1 MALCYQPNIVIQGL
15 KLAYDAANPK
25 CYAGVGTF
33 VNDLSGNNNTGYL
46 YSGASYSSNLTG
58 YFSFDGSD
66 DYIGTNF
73 QPNYDFIT
81 VNVWFW
87 SGAFSTFGTN
97 TCIVANSQVS
107 SPYPS
112 FDIRKRITGALQLQF
127 AISSSGSEIGQD
139 IGFINDYTWYNVQFT
154 YDGTTVKCW
163 LNSIQVVNYSIAGT
177 LRNSTS
183 NLFIAKNPAFA
194 GRNAAIYVSQLFIYN
209 RALSEAEIQRNYN
222 ATKQR
227 YIYTEDIIR
236 DNLILNI
243 DPASALS
250 YPGSGTVVAD
260 ISGYNYHPTLV
271 NGPTL
276 AGSGATS
283 SFLLDGS
290 NDYIQISSAYTHTFT
305 AGTTVDVWVKFNSS
319 ATYTRLLDIS
329 DGAATNT
336 AFLSIFRF
344 AGGSDVVLESRS
356 STTQGTQNGIRTTTS
371 PISNGTIQ
379 NFTFVIGPGTTD
391 AVSPETPRIYL
402 NSILQSSTLYG
413 PQNNFVPYVVN
424 KTAWIGRSA
433 FAADAY
439 LGANIYAYKIYNRS
453 LSAAEIKQNFHSLRG
468 RYGI

>member
-25 CYAGVGTF
+25 CYAGIGTF

-66 DYIGTNF
+66 DYIETNF

-97 TCIVANSQVS
+97 TCVVANSQVS

-112 FDIRKRITGALQLQF
+112 FDIRKRNTGALQLQF

-154 YDGTTVKCW
+154 YDGATVKCW
-163 LNSIQVVNYSIAGT
+163 LNGIQVVNYTIAGT

-222 ATKQR
+222 ATKQK
-227 YIYTEDIIR
+227 YIYTEDIVF
-236 DNLILNI
+236 DGLIANY
-243 DPASALS
+243 DPVSLLS
-250 YPGSGTVVAD
+250 YSGTGNTLADLSGNNNHAVLFNGAAYSGSGVTGHIALDGTNDFISSVDVSAYNDLTIEFWIFDARGAFQRDYLTYNDNAGSYTVANTTYFRTDGNGAGARQVPSAVVFTNQWFRVCYIKNSD
-260 ISGYNYHPTLV
+260 LWV
-271 NGPTL
+271 NGTQY
-276 AGSGATS
+276 
-283 SFLLDGS
+283 F
-290 NDYIQISSAYTHTFT
+290 
-305 AGTTVDVWVKFNSS
+305 GTGTDRPYGRLKFGN
-319 ATYTRLLDIS
+319 AR
-329 DGAATNT
+329 
-336 AFLSIFRF
+336 
-344 AGGSDVVLESRS
+344 SDVNSLL
-356 STTQGTQNGIRTTTS
+356 NGRFG
-371 PISNGTIQ
+371 PI
-379 NFTFVIGPGTTD
+379 
-391 AVSPETPRIYL
+391 
-402 NSILQSSTLYG
+402 
-413 PQNNFVPYVVN
+413 
-424 KTAWIGRSA
+424 
-433 FAADAY
+433 
-439 LGANIYAYKIYNRS
+439 KIYNRN
-453 LSAAEIKQNFHSLRG
+453 LTPAEIKQNFEAIRG

>member
-154 YDGTTVKCW
+154 YDGATVKCW
-163 LNSIQVVNYSIAGT
+163 LNGIQVVNYTIAGT

-222 ATKQR
+222 ATKQK
-227 YIYTEDIIR
+227 YIYTEDIVF
-236 DNLILNI
+236 DGLIANY
-243 DPASALS
+243 DPVSLLS
-250 YPGSGTVVAD
+250 YSGTGNTLADLSGNNNHAVLFNGAAYSGSGVTGHIALDGTNDFISSVDVSAYNDLTIEFWIFDARGAFQRDYLTYNDNAGSYTVANTTYFRTDGNGAGARQVPSAVVFTNQWFRVCYIKNSD
-260 ISGYNYHPTLV
+260 LWV
-271 NGPTL
+271 NGTQY
-276 AGSGATS
+276 
-283 SFLLDGS
+283 F
-290 NDYIQISSAYTHTFT
+290 
-305 AGTTVDVWVKFNSS
+305 GTGTDRPYGRLKFGN
-319 ATYTRLLDIS
+319 AR
-329 DGAATNT
+329 
-336 AFLSIFRF
+336 
-344 AGGSDVVLESRS
+344 SDVNSLL
-356 STTQGTQNGIRTTTS
+356 NGRFG
-371 PISNGTIQ
+371 PI
-379 NFTFVIGPGTTD
+379 
-391 AVSPETPRIYL
+391 
-402 NSILQSSTLYG
+402 
-413 PQNNFVPYVVN
+413 
-424 KTAWIGRSA
+424 
-433 FAADAY
+433 
-439 LGANIYAYKIYNRS
+439 KIYNRN
-453 LSAAEIKQNFHSLRG
+453 LTPAEIKQNFEAIRG
-468 RYGI
+468 RYGV

>member
-154 YDGTTVKCW
+154 YDGATVKCW
-163 LNSIQVVNYSIAGT
+163 LNGIQVVNYTIAGT

-222 ATKQR
+222 ATKQK
-227 YIYTEDIIR
+227 YIYTEDIVF
-236 DNLILNI
+236 DGLIANY
-243 DPASALS
+243 DPISLLS
-250 YPGSGTVVAD
+250 YSGTGNTLADLSGNNNHAVLFNGAAYSGSGVTGHIALDGTNDFISSIDVSAYNDLTIEFWIFDARGAFQRDYLTYNDNAGSYTVANTTYFRTDGNGAGARQVPSAVVFTNQWFRVCYIKNSD
-260 ISGYNYHPTLV
+260 LWV
-271 NGPTL
+271 NGTQY
-276 AGSGATS
+276 
-283 SFLLDGS
+283 F
-290 NDYIQISSAYTHTFT
+290 
-305 AGTTVDVWVKFNSS
+305 GTGTDRPYGILKFGN
-319 ATYTRLLDIS
+319 AR
-329 DGAATNT
+329 
-336 AFLSIFRF
+336 
-344 AGGSDVVLESRS
+344 SDVNSLL
-356 STTQGTQNGIRTTTS
+356 NGRFG
-371 PISNGTIQ
+371 PI
-379 NFTFVIGPGTTD
+379 
-391 AVSPETPRIYL
+391 
-402 NSILQSSTLYG
+402 
-413 PQNNFVPYVVN
+413 
-424 KTAWIGRSA
+424 
-433 FAADAY
+433 
-439 LGANIYAYKIYNRS
+439 KIYNRN
-453 LSAAEIKQNFHSLRG
+453 LTPAEIKQNFEAIRG
-468 RYGI
+468 RYGV

>member
-154 YDGTTVKCW
+154 YDGATVKCW
-163 LNSIQVVNYSIAGT
+163 LNGIQVVNYTIAGT

-222 ATKQR
+222 ATKQK
-227 YIYTEDIIR
+227 YIYTEDIVF
-236 DNLILNI
+236 DGLIANY
-243 DPASALS
+243 DPVSLLS
-250 YPGSGTVVAD
+250 YSGTGNTLADLSGNNNHAVLFNGAAYSGSGVTGHIALD
-260 ISGYNYHPTLV
+260 GTNDFISSVDVSAYNDLTIEFWIFDARGAFQRDYLTY
-271 NGPTL
+271 NDD
-276 AGSGATS
+276 AGSYTVSNTTYFRTDGNGAGARQVPS
-283 SFLLDGS
+283 AVVYLNQWFRVC
-290 NDYIQISSAYTHTFT
+290 YIKNSDLWIN
-305 AGTTVDVWVKFNSS
+305 GTQYFGTGTDRPYGRLKFGN
-319 ATYTRLLDIS
+319 
-329 DGAATNT
+329 
-336 AFLSIFRF
+336 
-344 AGGSDVVLESRS
+344 SRS
-356 STTQGTQNGIRTTTS
+356 HINSLLNGRFG
-371 PISNGTIQ
+371 PI
-379 NFTFVIGPGTTD
+379 
-391 AVSPETPRIYL
+391 
-402 NSILQSSTLYG
+402 
-413 PQNNFVPYVVN
+413 
-424 KTAWIGRSA
+424 
-433 FAADAY
+433 
-439 LGANIYAYKIYNRS
+439 KIYNRN
-453 LSAAEIKQNFHSLRG
+453 LTPAEIKQNFEAIRG

>member
-66 DYIGTNF
+66 DYIETNF

-154 YDGTTVKCW
+154 YDGATVKCW
-163 LNSIQVVNYSIAGT
+163 LNGIQVVNYTIAGT

-222 ATKQR
+222 ATKQK
-227 YIYTEDIIR
+227 YIYTEDIVF
-236 DNLILNI
+236 DGLIANY
-243 DPASALS
+243 DPVSLLS
-250 YPGSGTVVAD
+250 YSGIGNTLADLSGNNNHAVLFNGAAYSGSGVTGHIALDGTNDFISSVDVSAYNDLTIEFWIFDARGAFQRDYLTYNDNAGSYTVANTTYFRTDGNGAGARQVPSAVVFTNQWFRVCYIKNSD
-260 ISGYNYHPTLV
+260 LWV
-271 NGPTL
+271 NGTQY
-276 AGSGATS
+276 
-283 SFLLDGS
+283 F
-290 NDYIQISSAYTHTFT
+290 
-305 AGTTVDVWVKFNSS
+305 GTGTDRPYGRLKFGN
-319 ATYTRLLDIS
+319 AR
-329 DGAATNT
+329 
-336 AFLSIFRF
+336 
-344 AGGSDVVLESRS
+344 SDVNSLL
-356 STTQGTQNGIRTTTS
+356 NGRFG
-371 PISNGTIQ
+371 PI
-379 NFTFVIGPGTTD
+379 
-391 AVSPETPRIYL
+391 
-402 NSILQSSTLYG
+402 
-413 PQNNFVPYVVN
+413 
-424 KTAWIGRSA
+424 
-433 FAADAY
+433 
-439 LGANIYAYKIYNRS
+439 KIYNRN
-453 LSAAEIKQNFHSLRG
+453 LTPAEIKQNFEAIRG
-468 RYGI
+468 RYGV

>member
-154 YDGTTVKCW
+154 YDGATVKCW
-163 LNSIQVVNYSIAGT
+163 LNGIQVVNYTIAGT

-194 GRNAAIYVSQLFIYN
+194 GRNAAINVSQLFIYN
-209 RALSEAEIQRNYN
+209 RALTEAEIQRNYN

-227 YIYTEDIIR
+227 YIYSEDIVF
-236 DNLILNI
+236 DGLIANY
-243 DPASALS
+243 DPVSLLS
-250 YPGSGTVVAD
+250 YSGIGNTLADLSGNNNHAVLLNGASYSGSGVTGHIVLD
-260 ISGYNYHPTLV
+260 GTNDFISSIDVSAYNDLTIEFWVYDARGAYQRDYLTY
-271 NGPTL
+271 NDD
-276 AGSGATS
+276 AGSYTATS
-283 SFLLDGS
+283 TTYFRTDGNGAGARQVPS
-290 NDYIQISSAYTHTFT
+290 AVLYLNQWFRVCYIKNSDLWIN
-305 AGTTVDVWVKFNSS
+305 GTQYFGTGTDRPYGRLKFGN
-319 ATYTRLLDIS
+319 
-329 DGAATNT
+329 
-336 AFLSIFRF
+336 
-344 AGGSDVVLESRS
+344 SRS
-356 STTQGTQNGIRTTTS
+356 HINSLLNGRFG
-371 PISNGTIQ
+371 PI
-379 NFTFVIGPGTTD
+379 
-391 AVSPETPRIYL
+391 
-402 NSILQSSTLYG
+402 
-413 PQNNFVPYVVN
+413 
-424 KTAWIGRSA
+424 
-433 FAADAY
+433 
-439 LGANIYAYKIYNRS
+439 KIYNRI
-453 LSAAEIKQNFHSLRG
+453 LTAAEIKQNFEAIRG
-468 RYGI
+468 RYGV

>member
-154 YDGTTVKCW
+154 YDGATVKCW
-163 LNSIQVVNYSIAGT
+163 LNGIQVVNYTIAGT

-183 NLFIAKNPAFA
+183 NLFIANNPAFA

-222 ATKQR
+222 ATKQK
-227 YIYTEDIIR
+227 YIYTEDIVF
-236 DNLILNI
+236 DGLIANY
-243 DPASALS
+243 DPVSLLS
-250 YPGSGTVVAD
+250 YSGTGNTLADLSGNNNHAVLFNGAAYSGSGVTGHIALDGTNDFISSVDVSAYNDLTIEFWIFDARGAFQRDYLTYNDNAGSYTVANTTYFRTDGNGAGARQVPSAVVFTNQWFRVCYIKNSD
-260 ISGYNYHPTLV
+260 LWV
-271 NGPTL
+271 NGTQY
-276 AGSGATS
+276 
-283 SFLLDGS
+283 F
-290 NDYIQISSAYTHTFT
+290 
-305 AGTTVDVWVKFNSS
+305 GTGTDRPYGRLKFGN
-319 ATYTRLLDIS
+319 
-329 DGAATNT
+329 
-336 AFLSIFRF
+336 
-344 AGGSDVVLESRS
+344 SRS
-356 STTQGTQNGIRTTTS
+356 NVNSLLNGRFG
-371 PISNGTIQ
+371 PI
-379 NFTFVIGPGTTD
+379 
-391 AVSPETPRIYL
+391 
-402 NSILQSSTLYG
+402 
-413 PQNNFVPYVVN
+413 
-424 KTAWIGRSA
+424 
-433 FAADAY
+433 
-439 LGANIYAYKIYNRS
+439 KIYNRN
-453 LSAAEIKQNFHSLRG
+453 LTPAEIKQNFEAIRG

>member
-154 YDGTTVKCW
+154 YDGATVKCW
-163 LNSIQVVNYSIAGT
+163 LNGIQVVNYTIAGT

-222 ATKQR
+222 ATKQK
-227 YIYTEDIIR
+227 YIYTEDIVF
-236 DNLILNI
+236 DGLIANY
-243 DPASALS
+243 DPVSLLS
-250 YPGSGTVVAD
+250 YSGTGNTLADLSGNNNHAVLFNGAAYSGSGVTGHIALDGTNDFISSIDVSAYNDLTIEFWIFDARGAFQRDYLTYNDDAGSYTVFNTTYFRTDGNGAGARQVPSAVVFTNQWFRVCYIKNSD
-260 ISGYNYHPTLV
+260 LWV
-271 NGPTL
+271 NGTQY
-276 AGSGATS
+276 
-283 SFLLDGS
+283 F
-290 NDYIQISSAYTHTFT
+290 
-305 AGTTVDVWVKFNSS
+305 GTGTDRPYGRLKFGN
-319 ATYTRLLDIS
+319 
-329 DGAATNT
+329 
-336 AFLSIFRF
+336 
-344 AGGSDVVLESRS
+344 SRS
-356 STTQGTQNGIRTTTS
+356 NVNSLLNGRFG
-371 PISNGTIQ
+371 PI
-379 NFTFVIGPGTTD
+379 
-391 AVSPETPRIYL
+391 
-402 NSILQSSTLYG
+402 
-413 PQNNFVPYVVN
+413 
-424 KTAWIGRSA
+424 
-433 FAADAY
+433 
-439 LGANIYAYKIYNRS
+439 KIYNRN
-453 LSAAEIKQNFHSLRG
+453 LTPAEIKQNFEAIRG

>member
-222 ATKQR
+222 ATKQK
-227 YIYTEDIIR
+227 YIYTEDIVF
-236 DNLILNI
+236 DGLIANY
-243 DPASALS
+243 DPVSLLS
-250 YPGSGTVVAD
+250 YSGTGNTLADLSGNNNHAVLFNGAAYSGSGVTGHIALDGTNDFISSVDVSAYNDLTIEFWIFDARGAFQRDYLTYNDNAGSYTVANTTYFRTDGNGAGARQVPSAVVFTNQWFRVCYIKNSD
-260 ISGYNYHPTLV
+260 LWV
-271 NGPTL
+271 NGTQY
-276 AGSGATS
+276 
-283 SFLLDGS
+283 F
-290 NDYIQISSAYTHTFT
+290 
-305 AGTTVDVWVKFNSS
+305 GTGTDRPYGRLKFGN
-319 ATYTRLLDIS
+319 AR
-329 DGAATNT
+329 
-336 AFLSIFRF
+336 
-344 AGGSDVVLESRS
+344 SDVNSLL
-356 STTQGTQNGIRTTTS
+356 NGRFG
-371 PISNGTIQ
+371 PI
-379 NFTFVIGPGTTD
+379 
-391 AVSPETPRIYL
+391 
-402 NSILQSSTLYG
+402 
-413 PQNNFVPYVVN
+413 
-424 KTAWIGRSA
+424 
-433 FAADAY
+433 
-439 LGANIYAYKIYNRS
+439 KIYNRN
-453 LSAAEIKQNFHSLRG
+453 LTPAEIKQNFEAIRG
-468 RYGI
+468 RYGV